1 MPVSS
6 SNSDNKYVVQSLAVI
21 LSLQHVRF
29 RMEYRD
35 AIANSFTPK
44 MIEAEHHAEASSC
57 SYNSL
62 SFRKYTFVLIRLTT
76 SLGFKTVQTQEG
88 CISSLQDLL
97 SARES
102 SLHGMNCKLNQDF
115 MELKNDGIYTNQ
127 VLRKCNIN
135 FKNDEGEAKRA
146 GVYWKEAYMSRKL
159 LQWLLMVQNIQL
171 TKDPIQHDNMGR

>member
-1 MPVSS
+1 
-6 SNSDNKYVVQSLAVI
+6 
-21 LSLQHVRF
+21 
-29 RMEYRD
+29 
-35 AIANSFTPK
+35 
-44 MIEAEHHAEASSC
+44 
-57 SYNSL
+57 
-62 SFRKYTFVLIRLTT
+62 
-76 SLGFKTVQTQEG
+76 
-88 CISSLQDLL
+88 
-97 SARES
+97 
-102 SLHGMNCKLNQDF
+102 